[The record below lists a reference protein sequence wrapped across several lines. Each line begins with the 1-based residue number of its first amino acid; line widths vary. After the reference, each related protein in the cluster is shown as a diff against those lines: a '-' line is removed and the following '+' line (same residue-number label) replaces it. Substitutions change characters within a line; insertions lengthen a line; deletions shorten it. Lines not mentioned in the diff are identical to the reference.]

1 MAEEDINE
9 EEVDELDDDFDG
21 GEDLDDADLPDVEA
35 LDDDDDDVEEV
46 NFDTNSD
53 DYIES
58 NYEEAVRANPKR
70 MSMLKKRARQIEGIL
85 DASELESPDGVQKA
99 WARLNEEAN
108 TKVTRTYDIKAAYG
122 ENDVVEHP
130 RFGAGFVIEVLSP
143 SKIAVLFED
152 GIKRLAMNKG

>member
-21 GEDLDDADLPDVEA
+21 GVEDLDDSDLPEVED
-35 LDDDDDDVEEV
+35 LDDDDVEEV

-70 MSMLKKRARQIEGIL
+70 KSMLKKRARQIEGIL
-85 DASELESPDGVQKA
+85 DGAELESPDGIEKA

-108 TKVTRTYDIKAAYG
+108 TKVTRDYNIKEAYG
-122 ENDVVEHP
+122 ENDVVKHP
-130 RFGAGFVIEVLSP
+130 KFGAGFVIEILSP
-143 SKIAVLFED
+143 SKMAVLFED